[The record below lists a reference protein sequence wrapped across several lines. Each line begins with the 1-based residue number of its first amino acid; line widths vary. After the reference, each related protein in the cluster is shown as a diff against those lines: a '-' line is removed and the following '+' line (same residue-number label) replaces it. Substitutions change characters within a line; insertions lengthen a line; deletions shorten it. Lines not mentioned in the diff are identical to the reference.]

1 MQRDQWGQ
9 EVTAA
14 SADAVEALDTT
25 LMAYLGLRL
34 DTGDHLK
41 ATFKADPEMPMAS
54 IARGNFMQLFCHS
67 GLLKR
72 TDRSITGAGRHRQTW
87 C

>member
-34 DTGDHLK
+34 DTGDH
-41 ATFKADPEMPMAS
+41 
-54 IARGNFMQLFCHS
+54 
-67 GLLKR
+67 
-72 TDRSITGAGRHRQTW
+72 
-87 C
+87 